1 MTRSGSKAL
10 LAGALSALALS
21 AGAAAQAVPAL
32 PVVHKS
38 GSVEYLSGGVGRDEA
53 QAIEAAATHWPLT
66 LEFAIKDGHR
76 ADFAADVKV
85 TVRDA
90 KGHAALEATAAGPF
104 LLAKL
109 PAGRYSVDATLAGKK
124 LHERVVVKAGH
135 AAMAVFL
142 WPAGTGESHVGQAHS

>member
-21 AGAAAQAVPAL
+21 AVTAAHAAPAL
-32 PVVHKS
+32 PAVHKS

-53 QAIEAAATHWPLT
+53 QAI
-66 LEFAIKDGHR
+66 G
-76 ADFAADVKV
+76 
-85 TVRDA
+85 
-90 KGHAALEATAAGPF
+90 EATAAGPF

-109 PAGRYSVDATLAGKK
+109 PAGRYSVDATLAGKTM
-124 LHERVVVKAGH
+124 HERVVVKAGH
-135 AAMAVFL
+135 PAKAVFL